1 MKIYTNKVV
10 QDVIN
15 NYIKKDGEIIEVIEG
30 CLGYGTTICIG
41 NGLKSTIIQEVFLNH
56 WSSGHTIR
64 MYNKLPKKYEKLL
77 EQVN

>member
-10 QDVIN
+10 QDVID
-15 NYIKKDGEIIEVIEG
+15 NYLKKDGEIIEVIEG
-30 CLGYGTTICIG
+30 SLGYGTTICIG

-77 EQVN
+77 EKVN

>member
-1 MKIYTNKVV
+1 MTIYSNKVV
-10 QDVIN
+10 QDVID
-15 NYIKKDGEIIEVIEG
+15 NYIKKDGEVTEVIEG

-41 NGLKSTIIQEVFLNH
+41 DGLKSTIIQEVFLNS

-77 EQVN
+77 G